1 MTNSITLKVTGL
13 ADPSAGKDFSDKLAE
28 LVVKVS
34 GGYSLSSNGG
44 AGWSNYSIA
53 MQNSMDVK
61 AFADQ
66 ISWARV
72 TRVSGQTI
80 EIDASAQ

>member
-13 ADPSAGKDFSDKLAE
+13 TDQSAGKAFGDKLTE

-34 GGYSLSSNGG
+34 GGYSLSGSGG
-44 AGWSNYSIA
+44 GGRSTYSIS
-53 MQNSMDVK
+53 MHNSLDVK

-66 ISWARV
+66 ITWARV

-80 EIDASAQ
+80 EIDASAP

>member
-13 ADPSAGKDFSDKLAE
+13 TDQSAGKDFSDKLMQ

-34 GGYSLSSNGG
+34 GDYSLSSQGG
-44 AGWSNYSIA
+44 AGWSTYSIA
-53 MQNSMDVK
+53 MRNSMDVK

-66 ISWARV
+66 ITWARV